1 MNLFWIL
8 VGIFVLGLMV
18 LVHEWGHFI
27 VAKLLGVRVD
37 VFSIG
42 FGPRLFGRRRGDTDY
57 RVSILPLGGYVRMAG
72 DSPGQERAGA
82 PCEFLSKPRWQRVLI
97 ALAGPTMNI
106 LMAVVLLAGV
116 FAYRYERPAFLSEP
130 AVIGSVREASPAA
143 RAGFEPGDRLV
154 RFGQVQNPTWEEV
167 LTEAALSATGPVPV
181 EVERAGSRH
190 SLQLDLPEGAQNDP
204 ARVGWLP
211 DSRLVVQT
219 VLTGSPGERGG
230 LRPGDVLL
238 AFNGEP
244 LRPSAAQENPLS
256 ERLQQSKDQPVV
268 LTVDRQ
274 GAREGVTVT
283 PVFGDHPAGKRWV
296 LGVTVTERME
306 RKDLSLGQALG
317 ESVEEN
323 VRVAALM
330 VELVGRLLTRRASL
344 AAVSGPVGIVRIS
357 GEAGQQG
364 GWLALIHLMAAV
376 SLSLGILN
384 LFPIPILDGGHIVML
399 AIEGALRRDLS
410 LRLKEIIIQ
419 VGLVFL
425 VLLFVVVLYNDIARI
440 FTN

>member
-1 MNLFWIL
+1 MSLFWIL

-18 LVHEWGHFI
+18 LVHEWGHFV

-42 FGPRLFGRRRGDTDY
+42 LGPRLFGRRWGDTDY
-57 RVSILPLGGYVRMAG
+57 RLSALPLGGYVRMAG
-72 DSPGQERAGA
+72 DNPVQERAGA
-82 PCEFLSKPRWQRVLI
+82 PDEFLSKPRWQRVLI

-130 AVIGSVREASPAA
+130 AVIGAVRAESAA
-143 RAGFEPGDRLV
+143 AKAGLQPGDRVV
-154 RFGQVQNPTWEEV
+154 RFGRAQNPTWEDV
-167 LTEAALSATGPVPV
+167 LTEAALTATGPVPV
-181 EVERAGSRH
+181 EVERAGSRL
-190 SLQLDLPEGAQNDP
+190 SLQLDLPEGAQSDP
-204 ARVGWLP
+204 ARVGWVP
-211 DSRLVVQT
+211 DGRLVVQA
-219 VLTGSPGERGG
+219 VLHDSPGERGG

-238 AFNGEP
+238 ALNGEP
-244 LRPSAAQENPLS
+244 LRPSATEENPLS
-256 ERLQQSKDQPVV
+256 ERLQQTKDRPVV
-268 LTVDRQ
+268 LTVERH
-274 GAREGVTVT
+274 GAQQEITVT

-296 LGVTVTERME
+296 LGVAVGERLE
-306 RKDLSLGQALG
+306 RKDLNLVQALG
-317 ESVEEN
+317 KSVEEN
-323 VRVAALM
+323 LRIAGLM
-330 VELVGRLLTRRASL
+330 VDLVGRLLTRRASL
-344 AAVSGPVGIVRIS
+344 ASVQGPVGIVRVS

-384 LFPIPILDGGHIVML
+384 LLPIPILDGGHILVL
-399 AIEGALRRDLS
+399 AVEGALRRDLS

>member
-57 RVSILPLGGYVRMAG
+57 RVSALPLGGYVRMAG

-82 PCEFLSKPRWQRVLI
+82 PNEFLSKPRWQRVLI
-97 ALAGPTMNI
+97 ALAGPAMNI

-130 AVIGSVREASPAA
+130 AVIGAVREASPAA
-143 RAGFEPGDRLV
+143 RAGFAPGDRLV

-181 EVERAGSRH
+181 EVERAGSRLA
-190 SLQLDLPEGAQNDP
+190 LQLDLPEGAQNDP

-211 DSRLVVQT
+211 DSPLVVQT
-219 VLTGSPGERGG
+219 VLPGSPGERGG
-230 LRPGDVLL
+230 LRSGDVLL

-244 LRPSAAQENPLS
+244 LRPSATQENPLS
-256 ERLQQSKDQPVV
+256 ERLQQTKDQPVV
-268 LTVDRQ
+268 LTLDRQ
-274 GAREGVTVT
+274 GAREEVTVT

-296 LGVTVTERME
+296 LGVIVRERME
-306 RKDLSLGQALG
+306 RKDLNLGQALG
-317 ESVEEN
+317 KSVEEN
-323 VRVAALM
+323 VRVAGLM
-330 VELVGRLLTRRASL
+330 VDLVGRLLTRRASL

-399 AIEGALRRDLS
+399 AVEGALRRDLS
-410 LRLKEIIIQ
+410 LRLKEIIIH

-440 FTN
+440 FSN